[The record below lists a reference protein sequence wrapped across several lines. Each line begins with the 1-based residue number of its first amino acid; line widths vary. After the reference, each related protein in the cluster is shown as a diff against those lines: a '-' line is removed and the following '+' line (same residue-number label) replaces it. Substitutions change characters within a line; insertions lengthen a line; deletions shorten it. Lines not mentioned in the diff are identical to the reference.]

1 LSLGCL
7 ATAQINRGATLHEEA
22 RPRYMLVHEARDDD
36 VRGDIVDH
44 PKLSDTVECSF
55 APKVRRGKTRGHV

>member
-1 LSLGCL
+1 
-7 ATAQINRGATLHEEA
+7 
-22 RPRYMLVHEARDDD
+22 MLVHEARDDD

-55 APKVRRGKTRGHV
+55 APKVRRGNTRGHV